1 MTQVTHNQFHHDMT
15 FAKELAKYT
24 SQWVALKDERIVA
37 SGKTLQDVQKQ
48 VTTKNIK
55 GYVFHYVER
64 YPLAM

>member
-1 MTQVTHNQFHHDMT
+1 MTQVSKKQSRDDMA

-24 SQWVALKDERIVA
+24 SQWVALKDEQIVA
-37 SGKTLQDVQKQ
+37 FGKTLKDVQKQ
-48 VTTKNIK
+48 VITKNIK

>member
-1 MTQVTHNQFHHDMT
+1 VV

-24 SQWVALKDERIVA
+24 SQWVALKNETILA
-37 SGKTLQDVQKQ
+37 SGKTLKDVQKQ
-48 VTTKNIK
+48 VETKNIK

>member
-1 MTQVTHNQFHHDMT
+1 MTQATNNQFHHDLA

-37 SGKTLQDVQKQ
+37 SGKTLEDVQKQ
-48 VTTKNIK
+48 VRAKNVK

>member
-1 MTQVTHNQFHHDMT
+1 MTQATNNQFHHDVV

-24 SQWVALKDERIVA
+24 SQWVALKNETILA
-37 SGKTLQDVQKQ
+37 SGKTLKDVQKQ
-48 VTTKNIK
+48 VETKNIK